1 LRRRVAA
8 VVTGSGLALAIAV
21 CLPGS
26 CGSGNRVDAT
36 AERGAAPAALSR
48 PRAIPAPTG
57 VVRPADAPPHP
68 GAVLGGGRSTFP
80 EESSVARA
88 LAAYSAD
95 ELALFAE
102 FERLTGRAAPA
113 ELGVLVE
120 RRRARA
126 DAEALIADA
135 RHLFA
140 GDPLGRAA
148 ALAWLR
154 AHEQH

>member
-8 VVTGSGLALAIAV
+8 VVAGSGLALAVAV
-21 CLPGS
+21 FAPGS
-26 CGSGNRVDAT
+26 RRSGDRVDA
-36 AERGAAPAALSR
+36 APARDPAPAAPSR
-48 PRAIPAPTG
+48 LRLARAATAVAGSAAAPL
-57 VVRPADAPPHP
+57 HP
-68 GAVLGGGRSTFP
+68 GGASTDGGSPLATG
-80 EESSVARA
+80 SSVARA
-88 LAAYSAD
+88 LAAYSVD

-126 DAEALIADA
+126 DADALIADA